1 MKSIVIAVCLG
12 CAVLGAVAK
21 EDKAPAK
28 TAAVELGD
36 FSGKVAE
43 TMNAASYTYVLVDTG
58 SKKLWAAAP
67 RFDVKVGDTVK
78 IGSPMPMQKYQ
89 SKTLNRTFD
98 LVYFTGTVTVNGAPA
113 SSSSAAPSQGSQ
125 ATLPA
130 GHPPIGNAN
139 QSSALPEGHPPIG
152 AATQSSGTIK
162 GIKKAEGGSTVA
174 EVYANQ
180 AKLNGKKTTVRG
192 KVVKFNSMIMDRNWI
207 HIQDG
212 TGKPGSND
220 LLVTSKTPAKVGDTV
235 LATGTIITNK
245 DFGSGYK
252 YDVLMENAEVVK
264 E

>member
-1 MKSIVIAVCLG
+1 MKSILIAVCLG
-12 CAVLGAVAK
+12 CAVLVAVAK
-21 EDKAPAK
+21 EDKPSAK
-28 TAAVELGD
+28 TAAVESGD

-67 RFDVKVGDTVK
+67 RFNVKVGDTVK
-78 IGSPMPMQKYQ
+78 VGSPMPMQNYQ

-98 LVYFTGTVTVNGAPA
+98 MVYFTGSVSVNGAPA
-113 SSSSAAPSQGSQ
+113 SSTPAAAAGGQP
-125 ATLPA
+125 ALPA
-130 GHPPIGNAN
+130 GHPPIGSAT
-139 QSSALPEGHPPIG
+139 QAAALPEGHPPIG
-152 AATQSSGTIK
+152 GAAQTPSAIK

-174 EVYANQ
+174 EVYANK
-180 AKLNGKKTTVRG
+180 AKLNGKKTVVRG

-220 LLVTSKTPAKVGDTV
+220 LLVTSKSPAKVGDTIS
-235 LATGTIITNK
+235 ATGTIATNK

-252 YDVLMENAEVVK
+252 YDVLMEDAEVVK

>member
-1 MKSIVIAVCLG
+1 MKSILIAVCLG

-28 TAAVELGD
+28 SAAVESGD

-67 RFDVKVGDTVK
+67 RFNVKVGDTVK
-78 IGSPMPMQKYQ
+78 VGSPMPMQNYQ

-98 LVYFTGTVTVNGAPA
+98 MVYFTGSVTVNGAPA
-113 SSSSAAPSQGSQ
+113 TSAPSAASGAQ

-130 GHPPIGNAN
+130 GHPPIGSAN
-139 QSSALPEGHPPIG
+139 QAPALPEGHPPIG
-152 AATQSSGTIK
+152 GAAQASGTIK

-180 AKLNGKKTTVRG
+180 AKLNGKKTAVRG